1 MTNVKH
7 LTPEELAER
16 WNCSGETLARWRSE
30 GQGCRWMR
38 IGGYTVRVPSHG
50 GMSSIDGLPLA
61 DASVDD
67 LAFAIQ
73 GMESELAHL
82 CGQLTALR
90 RLHHLAGVRGA
101 CGTDKVRA
109 ILGGG
114 L

>member
-1 MTNVKH
+1 MFKSLFNSMRKKS
-7 LTPEELAER
+7 LAL
-16 WNCSGETLARWRSE
+16 SDLPG
-30 GQGCRWMR
+30 
-38 IGGYTVRVPSHG
+38 TVRVPSHG
-50 GMSSIDGLPLA
+50 GMSPIDGLPLA

-73 GMESELAHL
+73 GLESELAHL
-82 CGQLTALR
+82 CRQLTALR

-114 L
+114 R